1 MRSSLNLAHYA
12 RKFALLFIPQV
23 PILPLFETAKNHYE
37 TFKKLLAHDEKTTPS
52 NDVQLAAKW
61 GVERLLRLG
70 GLFDQKGTLN
80 MQRTEG
86 AAKRVVKHQVTRREV
101 VDWADKPNLNLDAEI
116 KGLSGEQKVAM
127 MNALR
132 QILPAALKLPAVR
145 TNTRGLADRVKEA
158 LAKVKELE
166 ISPFSAADCTDF
178 DLKNDM

>member
-1 MRSSLNLAHYA
+1 M
-12 RKFALLFIPQV
+12 

-86 AAKRVVKHQVTRREV
+86 AAKRVVKHQVTRRET
-101 VDWADKPNLNLDAEI
+101 VDWADKPNLDAEI

-132 QILPAALKLPAVR
+132 QILPAALKVPAVR
-145 TNTRGLADRVKEA
+145 TSTRGLTDMVKEG

-166 ISPFSAADCTDF
+166 IPPFSAADGADF
-178 DLKNDM
+178 DFKNDMYEGSILADPELA

>member
-1 MRSSLNLAHYA
+1 M
-12 RKFALLFIPQV
+12 

-52 NDVQLAAKW
+52 NDVKLAAKW

-158 LAKVKELE
+158 LGKVKELE

-178 DLKNDM
+178 DLKNDMYKGNILANPELA

>member
-1 MRSSLNLAHYA
+1 
-12 RKFALLFIPQV
+12 V

-37 TFKKLLAHDEKTTPS
+37 TFKKLLAQRENVTPP

-101 VDWADKPNLNLDAEI
+101 VDWADKPNLDAQIE
-116 KGLSGEQKVAM
+116 GLSGALKVAM
-127 MNALR
+127 MDAMK
-132 QILPAALKLPAVR
+132 QFLPAALKVPAVR
-145 TNTRGLADRVKEA
+145 TNTRGLTDKVKEA
-158 LAKVKELE
+158 FAKVKELE
-166 ISPFSAADCTDF
+166 IPPFSAADGADF
-178 DLKNDM
+178 DLKNDMYEGNILADPELA